1 MNSLSRFLCGG
12 AALLVGGLTAHAG
25 GFEQANQSAA
35 GAGVSNAF
43 TATASDASAL
53 VYNPSGIAW
62 LSGMNLTAGLD
73 LEYRDSSVKLPGGIA
88 SNGGTEPNVGYV
100 FGTWS
105 PLDSHWSGG
114 VGFAPL
120 YYINND
126 WNTAFPAA
134 PNASGVTKIT
144 VDHLTADVV
153 YAINSD
159 LAVGI
164 GSDWYVTR
172 ATLTQGANSF
182 RGNDFGGFGG
192 HLSLM
197 WKPAYAWS
205 IGAMLRSGA
214 SIDIAGESNDNM
226 AFKLPDQ
233 LTLGIAHDFADVWR
247 LETDVKW
254 TRWSA
259 LKDMHVKTAGVIT
272 QSNAMDLRD
281 TLTVMAGLTWT
292 WGQNAQFRLGYA
304 YDQGANKL
312 AGFSPVV
319 ADQDGHKVSIGAG
332 GDVYNMHID
341 LAYQYAFYSK
351 TTATG
356 TYAGTYRDRRQS
368 LLLSVSKKFQ

>member
-35 GAGVSNAF
+35 AAGVSNAF
-43 TATASDASAL
+43 TASASDASAL
-53 VYNPSGIAW
+53 VYNPAGIAW

-88 SNGGTEPNVGYV
+88 PNDGTEPNVGYV

-105 PLDSHWSGG
+105 PLDSDWSGG

-126 WNTAFPAA
+126 WSTGFGATA
-134 PNASGVTKIT
+134 GVTKVT

-205 IGAMLRSGA
+205 VGAMLRSGA

-226 AFKLPDQ
+226 TFKLPDQ

-272 QSNAMDLRD
+272 QSNAMNLRD
-281 TLTVMAGLTWT
+281 TLTVMAGLTWA
-292 WGQNAQFRLGYA
+292 WSQNAQLRLGYA

-312 AGFSPVV
+312 DGFSPVV

-332 GDVYNMHID
+332 GDVYNMHVD
-341 LAYQYAFYSK
+341 LAYQYTFYSK

-368 LLLSVSKKFQ
+368 LLLSISKKFQ